1 MARWVASKPLNRYTT
16 VEGLIDSIYEN
27 FKKNNPFMG
36 DSDDAL
42 KSKIHEFYQAL
53 IDMKELKRTFTLIID
68 DPLDNSFLQNI
79 YHPEPD

>member
-1 MARWVASKPLNRYTT
+1 
-16 VEGLIDSIYEN
+16 
-27 FKKNNPFMG
+27 MG
-36 DSDDAL
+36 DSDAAL
-42 KSKIHEFYQAL
+42 KQKINEFYQAL